1 LPKVFTKNIAL
12 GNFASINCME
22 RASVSIQTITT
33 SGWTGRLDMGLAPRE
48 LEATLLAA
56 ADLTV
61 KQVAQVMGIAPKTV
75 EKRLEAARLKLGAKT
90 MRGLVLEAF
99 KCQLISP
106 AVTALVALITT
117 HAVLGD
123 DQMLR
128 DRRSGKGAERRVETR
143 VATRRVECAL
153 AVA

>member
-1 LPKVFTKNIAL
+1 MN
-12 GNFASINCME
+12 S
-22 RASVSIQTITT
+22 QTITA

-99 KCQLISP
+99 KRQIISP
-106 AVTALVALITT
+106 AATALALLMAI
-117 HAVLGD
+117 HGMIGD

-128 DRRSGKGAERRVETR
+128 VRRGGNNGERKIETR
-143 VATRRVECAL
+143 IATRRAECAL

>member
-1 LPKVFTKNIAL
+1 MTI
-12 GNFASINCME
+12 
-22 RASVSIQTITT
+22 RTITT
-33 SGWTGRLDMGLAPRE
+33 TGWTGRLDMGLAPRE

-99 KCQLISP
+99 KRQIISP
-106 AVTALVALITT
+106 AVMALVALMAT

-123 DQMLR
+123 DQVLR
-128 DRRSGKGAERRVETR
+128 VRRSGNGGERRVETR
-143 VATRRVECAL
+143 VATRRVGCAL

>member
-1 LPKVFTKNIAL
+1 MTAN
-12 GNFASINCME
+12 
-22 RASVSIQTITT
+22 TITS

-99 KCQLISP
+99 RRQIISP
-106 AVTALVALITT
+106 VAATMTLVLALHSMIGDDVALRVRRGGGEKRVELRVAARRIEQQLVA
-117 HAVLGD
+117 
-123 DQMLR
+123 
-128 DRRSGKGAERRVETR
+128 
-143 VATRRVECAL
+143 
-153 AVA
+153 

>member
-1 LPKVFTKNIAL
+1 MTTT
-12 GNFASINCME
+12 INT
-22 RASVSIQTITT
+22 INTITT
-33 SGWTGRLDMGLAPRE
+33 SGWTGHLGMGLAPRE

-90 MRGLVLEAF
+90 IRGLVLEAF
-99 KCQLISP
+99 KRQIISP
-106 AVTALVALITT
+106 AATAMALIMAI
-117 HAVLGD
+117 HGMIGD
-123 DQMLR
+123 DQAMR
-128 DRRSGKGAERRVETR
+128 IRRGGSGGERQIETR
-143 VATRRVECAL
+143 VATRRAECAL